1 MPAPLRGGMLVIQSS
16 PPSMSGQESPLVI
29 RSFLSVKRLAGQAVG
44 DGSFE
49 LFGLNPD
56 LEAL

>member
-1 MPAPLRGGMLVIQSS
+1 MPAPLRGMLVIQSS
-16 PPSMSGQESPLVI
+16 PPPISGQESPLVI
-29 RSFLSVKRLAGQAVG
+29 RSFLSVKGFLGQAVG
-44 DGSFE
+44 DGSFQ